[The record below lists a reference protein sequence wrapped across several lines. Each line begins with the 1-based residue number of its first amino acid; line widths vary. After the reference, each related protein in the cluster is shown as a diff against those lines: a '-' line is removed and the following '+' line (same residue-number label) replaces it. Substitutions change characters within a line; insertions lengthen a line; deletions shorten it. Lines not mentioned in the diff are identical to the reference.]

1 MASQIDATIIAELQ
15 AQTLQDPQLPRD
27 NPTVSF
33 WQLPPHPTLSEVQSP
48 ALPSATDY
56 AIIGSGV
63 TGCSVAKNL
72 LDNSASGTFS
82 VTVFEARTLTSGA
95 TGRNG
100 GLLTSF
106 VPGDYKLL
114 SDHFGHEQA
123 TKIARYANR
132 TLEKMHQ
139 LANSSPELKEAS
151 DVRRL
156 QDVICCQDEATWHE
170 AKESWALYEEH
181 VPEDKGKAQFLT
193 SEEAAAVRALTLR
206 ALMKTNRPTDK
217 LECRSTM

>member
-1 MASQIDATIIAELQ
+1 MTTQIDASIIAELR
-15 AQTLQDPQLPRD
+15 AQTMQDPQLPRD
-27 NPTVSF
+27 NPTVAF
-33 WQLPPHPTLSEVQSP
+33 WQMPPHPTLAEVQSASLP
-48 ALPSATDY
+48 ATTDY

-63 TGCSVAKNL
+63 TGCSIATNL
-72 LDNSASGTFS
+72 LDNTPSDTST

-106 VPGDYKLL
+106 VVGDFKLISEHYGL
-114 SDHFGHEQA
+114 EQA

-139 LANSSPELKEAS
+139 LANSNPEFKEAS

-156 QDVICCQDEATWHE
+156 QDVIICQDDASWQE
-170 AKESWALYEEH
+170 AKESWRLYEEN

-193 SEEAAAVRALTLR
+193 SEEAEAVSSDEYS
-206 ALMKTNRPTDK
+206 P
-217 LECRSTM
+217 CPQVHFY